1 MSFGLH
7 IEERGSRG
15 RVRPANNGAGP
26 LTAIAIAFV
35 LFCIFDYSPYGAGFV
50 SAFLGDAQR
59 WFQAFVRGFRVSG
72 L

>member
-7 IEERGSRG
+7 IEQRGSSG
-15 RVRPANNGAGP
+15 RVRPSSNSTGP
-26 LTAIAIAFV
+26 VTAIAIAFV
-35 LFCIFDYSPYGAGFV
+35 LFCIFDYSPYGHGYV
-50 SAFLGDAQR
+50 SAFIGDAQR